1 MKKIDLN
8 MLKSVLALFALI
20 VFIPAAGAIAQ
31 DDIVSLNK
39 ATVEE
44 LLAIEDI
51 ELDEEI
57 ASAIVNY
64 REKNGAYKKAEDL
77 LQVPGMTQDW
87 MEEINPVVMDGDVV
101 YDPDAEPALAPSKC

>member
-1 MKKIDLN
+1 MKKIN
-8 MLKSVLALFALI
+8 INILKSVIIIFALM

-31 DDIVSLNK
+31 DGIVSLNK
-39 ATVEE
+39 ATVDE

-57 ASAIVNY
+57 ANAIVNY
-64 REKNGAYKKAEDL
+64 RDKNGVFKKSEDL
-77 LQVPGMTQDW
+77 LKVPGMTQDW